1 MRILL
6 TSDWHLGKNLFSVK
20 LLKEQA
26 KFFEDSFLPLLR
38 EAKPQLLIVAGDI
51 LDKPLPDQETLLFFE
66 ELLKQIH
73 DLRIPSLLILGN
85 HDSKRTSLHKSF
97 LELGKIFMVDDLR
110 FFFEPFSFED
120 EKGDRLN
127 LYLLP
132 YLPLFEFLER
142 VKEIKPLVTREEVNH
157 FYLLRHLFEGFTPQ
171 RPALFISHFAL
182 KNGTFTGEE
191 IQIRGFSSDYLFPE
205 ELFSCFDLVFLGHL
219 HRAQRLREK
228 FYYPGAP
235 LPYSFETRNEKK
247 GVFLFEFKEGTLTHS
262 EFISLTPSYELL
274 VLKGSF
280 LELMNS
286 KPVHSYVKIF
296 LEEEAPIYQAFERL
310 KERFPNLLSLEYLK
324 PSENQEETSF
334 VFEEEEVLEFRLDPI
349 SLFKEFYS
357 YSEGREIEEEF
368 LRVYDKYL
376 KEFYEKEEREGRL
389 WQ

>member
-1 MRILL
+1 MRLLL

-38 EAKPQLLIVAGDI
+38 EVKPQLLIVAGDI

-66 ELLKQIH
+66 ELLRQIYA
-73 DLRIPSLLILGN
+73 LGIPSLLILGN
-85 HDSKRTSLHKSF
+85 HDSKRTSIHKSF

-110 FFFEPFSFED
+110 FFFEPFSLED
-120 EKGDRLN
+120 EKGERLN

-132 YLPLFEFLER
+132 YLPLFEFFEK
-142 VKEIKPLVTREEVNH
+142 VKERKSFIIREEVNH
-157 FYLLRHLFEGFTPQ
+157 LSLLRHLFEGFIPKK
-171 RPALFISHFAL
+171 PSLFISHFAL
-182 KNGTFTGEE
+182 KSGTFTGEE

-205 ELFSCFDLVFLGHL
+205 DLFTNFDLVFLGHL
-219 HRAQRLREK
+219 HRAQRLGEK

-247 GVFLFEFKEGTLTHS
+247 GVFLFEFKEGTLVHS

-280 LELMNS
+280 HELMNS
-286 KPVHSYVKIF
+286 KPVHSYVKIL
-296 LEEEAPIYQAFERL
+296 LEEEVPIYQAFERL

-324 PSENQEETSF
+324 ANENQEETSF
-334 VFEEEEVLEFRLDPI
+334 IFEEEEALEFRLDPV
-349 SLFKEFYS
+349 SLFREFYF